1 MEKSRYGKVL
11 IACEDFYCTQ
21 AQAIA
26 KYTHIYTYNSDD
38 EKVD

>member
-1 MEKSRYGKVL
+1 MKKSRYGKVL
-11 IACEDFYCTQ
+11 IACTLLYSS